1 MSGDP
6 PHGAL
11 FTHVAH
17 ADRSYHKIYPMYS
30 SMLFV
35 PFTEAHSPS
44 SALSSTCYNIAR
56 KMGIHYF
63 TKKRV
68 LCHIFMR
75 FRRMWMHSPA
85 SFIFIIPDGYSS
97 PIIETIDLTSS
108 NRVTCSVRLM
118 AMLCLLSITTW

>member
-44 SALSSTCYNIAR
+44 TALF
-56 KMGIHYF
+56 H
-63 TKKRV
+63 
-68 LCHIFMR
+68 H
-75 FRRMWMHSPA
+75 
-85 SFIFIIPDGYSS
+85 
-97 PIIETIDLTSS
+97 E
-108 NRVTCSVRLM
+108 TCSLPYFHAFPPNVDAFFGLFY
-118 AMLCLLSITTW
+118 LHNP